1 MNKETLENL
10 ELNIINILQ
19 GEVKDIITETRKNM
33 IVVEEKADGDSA
45 TIADIKIGEIFDN
58 QLPTLLPNSI
68 VIQEES
74 FNEDTYKL
82 ALNTKYV
89 WVVDPI
95 DGTKAF
101 RDTSNAEWCVGI
113 CLLEDLNPILSL
125 VYIPEKW
132 LNEPYLISANKFRN
146 GIQNYG
152 KDFKQ
157 LNALTEYK
165 YVSHIHRDTER
176 NTIENNIAKLF
187 KNNET
192 IRAYAGH
199 STLAQFTE
207 VAIDTNKVFTRRG
220 ANIWDIIQGAYLIQK
235 NGGEV
240 FYENGQNIFPLNP
253 KVLQF
258 KDNHLIMPF
267 TISCSLIIKD
277 KIIES
282 INKKAKHKK
291 GY

>member
-19 GEVKDIITETRKNM
+19 GEVKNIITETRKNM

-74 FNEDTYKL
+74 FNEEVYNK

-89 WVVDPI
+89 WVLDPI

-101 RDTSNAEWCVGI
+101 RDPNNNEWCVGLA
-113 CLLEDLNPILSL
+113 LLEDWNPVLSF

-132 LNEPYLISANKFRN
+132 LNKPYLISANKFRN

-157 LNALTEYK
+157 LNALKEYK

-176 NTIENNIAKLF
+176 NIVENNIAKLF

-240 FYENGQNIFPLNP
+240 FYENGENIFPLNP
-253 KVLQF
+253 EILQF

-267 TISCSLIIKD
+267 TISCSLDIKD

-282 INKKAKHKK
+282 INKN
-291 GY
+291 

>member
-1 MNKETLENL
+1 MNEKILEKL
-10 ELNIINILQ
+10 EQDIIDILQ
-19 GEVKDIITETRKNM
+19 GEVRDIIVSTRKNM
-33 IVVEEKADGDSA
+33 VVVEEKEDGDSA

-58 QLPTLLPNSI
+58 TLPQLLPNSI

-82 ALNTKYV
+82 ALKTKYV

-101 RDTSNAEWCVGI
+101 RDVSNAEWCVGI
-113 CLLEDLNPILSL
+113 CLLENLNPILSL

-132 LNEPYLISANKFRN
+132 LNEPYLLSANKFRN
-146 GIQNYG
+146 GLCNYG
-152 KDFKQ
+152 KEFKQ
-157 LNALTEYK
+157 LNALKEYK

-176 NTIENNIAKLF
+176 NKVENSIAKLF

-220 ANIWDIIQGAYLIQK
+220 ENIWDIIQGAYLIQK

-240 FYENGQNIFPLNP
+240 FYENGENIFPLNP
-253 KVLQF
+253 EILQF

-267 TISCSLIIKD
+267 TIACSLGIKNKIMNEIKD
-277 KIIES
+277 
-282 INKKAKHKK
+282 N
-291 GY
+291 